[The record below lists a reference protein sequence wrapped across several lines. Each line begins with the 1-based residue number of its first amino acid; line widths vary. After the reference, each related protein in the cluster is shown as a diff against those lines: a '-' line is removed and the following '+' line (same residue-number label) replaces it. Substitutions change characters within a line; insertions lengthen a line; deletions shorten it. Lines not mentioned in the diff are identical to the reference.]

1 MGAHVS
7 GSYSIMG
14 FGLVYLF
21 TYCSSYVILGEVS
34 NVRVKE
40 KTNDLAVSISVLTT
54 FVVSFTVPYLLN
66 APYANLG
73 AKVGFIYGSLT
84 ILSVVVTYFF
94 IPEMKGRSLE
104 EVDQLFA
111 SGVSL
116 RKFDTFQTT
125 RIEDTRREEKA
136 ANAAEVEAVG
146 LVKD

>member
-1 MGAHVS
+1 MLIPS
-7 GSYSIMG
+7 T
-14 FGLVYLF
+14 YLHCANI
-21 TYCSSYVILGEVS
+21 YSSYVILGEVS

-54 FVVSFTVPYLLN
+54 FVISFTVPYLLN

-84 ILSVVVTYFF
+84 AVSVLVSYFM

-111 SGVSL
+111 SGISL
-116 RKFDTFQTT
+116 RKFDSFETT
-125 RIEDTRREEKA
+125 RVEEVEREEKCS
-136 ANAAEVEAVG
+136 EAI
-146 LVKD
+146 